1 MEKPV
6 PTLPQI
12 SGDTIL
18 QVFTHPSLRHKTD
31 ARPEEYE
38 DNARLTVLG
47 EAALQMAVTSYLVR
61 RRPML
66 SSDEMSVRSG
76 YSNCPFGTLTCIAH
90 LQTYKERL
98 LCHDTYYSWV
108 GAYGLRQK
116 LRCHPD
122 MWTKL
127 MSPMVSGRNW
137 GHPGRKVDHL
147 GRIGN
152 EETISCILGWFILR
166 KRNGGGTRVDQ

>member
-1 MEKPV
+1 MLTSENHTLSLKRTRSLTPAGDMEQPV
-6 PTLPQI
+6 PALPKI

-61 RRPML
+61 RQPML

-76 YSNCPFGTLTCIAH
+76 YSNCSF
-90 LQTYKERL
+90 
-98 LCHDTYYSWV
+98 
-108 GAYGLRQK
+108 
-116 LRCHPD
+116 
-122 MWTKL
+122 
-127 MSPMVSGRNW
+127 
-137 GHPGRKVDHL
+137 
-147 GRIGN
+147 
-152 EETISCILGWFILR
+152 
-166 KRNGGGTRVDQ
+166 